1 MVQKIIENLQKI
13 MRIQIIGTYH
23 QIMDHQNSLKFPNDV
38 EISKNAES
46 LIRGFLTDRH
56 SR

>member
-1 MVQKIIENLQKI
+1 
-13 MRIQIIGTYH
+13 MRIQITGTYH